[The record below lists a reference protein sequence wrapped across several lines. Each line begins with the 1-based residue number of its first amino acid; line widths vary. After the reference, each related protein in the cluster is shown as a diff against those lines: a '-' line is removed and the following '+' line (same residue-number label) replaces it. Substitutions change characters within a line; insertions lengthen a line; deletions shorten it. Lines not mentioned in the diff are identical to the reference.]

1 MKGGI
6 VLGFGD
12 VLSILKIWIWFSVV
26 WLEIRM
32 VKVYIRKFIFIWG
45 LY

>member
-6 VLGFGD
+6 VLGFCD

-26 WLEIRM
+26 WLKIRM